1 MAMCL
6 NRITMNI
13 IKDKCIGNRNLE
25 CIGLTNS
32 YEEYEIMYLKN
43 YVDEAQRKNVLTE
56 EEYMFVKAWSNKKPR
71 AKTKEVK

>member
-25 CIGLTNS
+25 CIGLAKS
-32 YEEYEIMYLKN
+32 YEEYEIMYCALSDAQQRSNMLSKED
-43 YVDEAQRKNVLTE
+43 YV
-56 EEYMFVKAWSNKKPR
+56 FVKTWSNKKPR

>member
-25 CIGLTNS
+25 AIGLCDS
-32 YEEYEIMYLKN
+32 YEDYCRMI
-43 YVDEAQRKNVLTE
+43 TE
-56 EEYMFVKAWSNKKPR
+56 EHRLSKEDYTFVKTWSNKKPR
-71 AKTKEVK
+71 ARGGKVE

>member
-25 CIGLTNS
+25 CLGISKDYQDYCRMFCGDN
-32 YEEYEIMYLKN
+32 K
-43 YVDEAQRKNVLTE
+43 LTE
-56 EEYMFVKAWSNKKPR
+56 EEYMFVKTWSNKKPR